1 MGNCWGSSSSADN
14 PTTPSTTGFL
24 SNGISQTTSNTTS
37 SGSNLSRNSRFSVAS
52 FDENYPNG
60 QILPTPNLRIFSF
73 AELKTAT
80 KNFKADTVLGEGGFG
95 KVYKGWLDDKGP
107 GKSGSSTVIA
117 VKKLN
122 SESLQGF
129 EEWQSEV
136 NFLGRLSHPNL
147 VKLMGYCWED
157 KELLLVYEF
166 MQKGSLENHLFGRGS
181 VVQPLSWDL
190 RLKISIGAARGLAFL
205 HTSEK
210 QVIYRDFKASNILL
224 DGSYTAK
231 ISDFG
236 LAKMGPS
243 ASQSHV
249 TTRVMGTYGYAA
261 PEYVATGHLYVKSDV
276 YGFGVVLVEILTG
289 LRALDTNRPSGRHNL
304 VDWIKPY
311 LSDKR
316 KLKNIMDSRL
326 EGKYPSKAA
335 LGIAH
340 LALRCIESE
349 HKHRPSMKEVVEILE
364 RIEASN
370 EKPREPR
377 NRSTRPMSAHRQGP
391 QPLHHRSPLHPRG
404 DEGRAYQHSPRVR

>member
-1 MGNCWGSSSSADN
+1 MLPQVNPSLSWFFLFLCWR
-14 PTTPSTTGFL
+14 PTRS
-24 SNGISQTTSNTTS
+24 
-37 SGSNLSRNSRFSVAS
+37 
-52 FDENYPNG
+52 
-60 QILPTPNLRIFSF
+60 
-73 AELKTAT
+73 
-80 KNFKADTVLGEGGFG
+80 LGEAQA
-95 KVYKGWLDDKGP
+95 LDIG
-107 GKSGSSTVIA
+107 
-117 VKKLN
+117 
-122 SESLQGF
+122 
-129 EEWQSEV
+129 
-136 NFLGRLSHPNL
+136 
-147 VKLMGYCWED
+147 
-157 KELLLVYEF
+157 LLC
-166 MQKGSLENHLFGRGS
+166 
-181 VVQPLSWDL
+181 
-190 RLKISIGAARGLAFL
+190 AFW
-205 HTSEK
+205 
-210 QVIYRDFKASNILL
+210 
-224 DGSYTAK
+224 
-231 ISDFG
+231 
-236 LAKMGPS
+236 
-243 ASQSHV
+243 
-249 TTRVMGTYGYAA
+249 
-261 PEYVATGHLYVKSDV
+261 TGHLYVKSDV

-377 NRSTRPMSAHRQGP
+377 SRSTRPTSAHRQGL